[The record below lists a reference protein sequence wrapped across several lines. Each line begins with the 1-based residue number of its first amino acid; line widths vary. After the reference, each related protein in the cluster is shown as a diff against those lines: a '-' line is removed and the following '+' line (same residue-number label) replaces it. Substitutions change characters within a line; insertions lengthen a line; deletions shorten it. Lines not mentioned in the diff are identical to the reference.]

1 MEKFDIPAKS
11 KSEEEHEKQLKSIM
25 LLNKRNHIERRYNR
39 NQILTKLIT
48 GWGVVKNV
56 YVDVLKRT

>member
-39 NQILTKLIT
+39 NQIT